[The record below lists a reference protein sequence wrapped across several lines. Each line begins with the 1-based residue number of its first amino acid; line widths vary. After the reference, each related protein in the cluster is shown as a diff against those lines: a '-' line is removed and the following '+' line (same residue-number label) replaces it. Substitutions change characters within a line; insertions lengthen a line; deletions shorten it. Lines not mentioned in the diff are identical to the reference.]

1 MRCREED
8 GVKRPRQLLA
18 KRLGDIYPHAQQD
31 TGAMSMQQRQAGKTG
46 RTARSP
52 ERHHPRCVVKLAGAV
67 LVLNELRRIHEVAVR
82 QHHRCAH
89 LCMLC
94 VNVACALACAYRPPA
109 HAPRHTHA
117 QWTMHQAHAHT
128 HIRTRTQRKDT
139 RTLARQ
145 LGTALD
151 ATISHGARVRA
162 ARRRPRRDGI
172 SSTSPPPDPDDQTSS
187 RVRG

>member
-1 MRCREED
+1 MGC
-8 GVKRPRQLLA
+8 
-18 KRLGDIYPHAQQD
+18 IYPHAQQD

-94 VNVACALACAYRPPA
+94 VNVA
-109 HAPRHTHA
+109 
-117 QWTMHQAHAHT
+117 
-128 HIRTRTQRKDT
+128 
-139 RTLARQ
+139 
-145 LGTALD
+145 
-151 ATISHGARVRA
+151 
-162 ARRRPRRDGI
+162 
-172 SSTSPPPDPDDQTSS
+172 
-187 RVRG
+187 